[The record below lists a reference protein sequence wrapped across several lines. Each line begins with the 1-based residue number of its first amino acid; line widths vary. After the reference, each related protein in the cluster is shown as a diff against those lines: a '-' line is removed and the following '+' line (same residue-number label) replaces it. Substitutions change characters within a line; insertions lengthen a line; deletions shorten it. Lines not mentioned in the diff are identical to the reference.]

1 MAAIIPTGKVNGMMT
16 VRQALAMEVFAGSRV
31 VAGKDGLDREIR
43 WAHPVD
49 IPHASEWVRG
59 GELLLTTFYGL
70 RDDPEAQ
77 IHLCAE
83 LAEKGLAGMVVAI
96 GGYLDAVPDA
106 IRSAADAARFPIIE
120 MPWDVPFEDVV
131 RAISEQII
139 NEQYQLYKQ
148 SLSIH
153 GSLTRL
159 VLDGGSLQDVA
170 QELCKL
176 LQRPVEIDDLSFSVL
191 AAAGS
196 ETEIDDSRRTALREG
211 RSAPMLLEH
220 LRRSGVLSRMRTS
233 FEPERIDPDEST
245 SAYGM
250 TMARILAP
258 IVVARKIYG
267 YVWIIAGRRELEP
280 LDFHAIEHAATVAAL
295 ILFRD
300 QTGRQAEER
309 AESRILSRLLAED
322 ARLDNTLREEAARFR
337 LRLEAPHAII
347 VIDAGSN
354 EVRAV
359 ELAARNA
366 VRRAGLA
373 AAMGERAGRVVVLV
387 EGSRSEAIVELC
399 QRIITEAQP
408 LEDTISIGASP
419 LHEDAATLPR
429 AYEHALEALA
439 LLPALGDDRKVAQ
452 FDELG
457 ILHWLHAVPQDLLAE
472 NAFARSIQR
481 LAEHDRARGAEL
493 LHTLEV
499 FLECDG
505 NSVRAAERLIVHRHT
520 LKYRLQR
527 IEELCEVDLS
537 DPLCKL
543 NLRAALLSRRMR
555 NAHGGE

>member
-1 MAAIIPTGKVNGMMT
+1 MLT

-220 LRRSGVLSRMRTS
+220 LRRTGVLSRIRTS
-233 FEPERIDPDEST
+233 FEPERIDADETT

-366 VRRAGLA
+366 ARRAGLA

-408 LEDTISIGASP
+408 LEDTIRVGASP
-419 LHEDAATLPR
+419 LHEDAATLQR

-439 LLPALGDDRKVAQ
+439 LLPALADDRKVAQ

-505 NSVRAAERLIVHRHT
+505 NSVRAAEKLIVHRHT

-527 IEELCEVDLS
+527 IEELCDVDLS

>member
-1 MAAIIPTGKVNGMMT
+1 MLT

-31 VAGKDGLDREIR
+31 VAGKDGLDRQIR

-83 LAEKGLAGMVVAI
+83 LADKGLAGMVVAI

-176 LQRPVEIDDLSFSVL
+176 MQRPGEIDDLSFSVL

-196 ETEIDDSRRTALREG
+196 ESEIDDSRRTALREG

-337 LRLEAPHAII
+337 LRLEAPHAIL

-387 EGSRSEAIVELC
+387 EGSRAEAIVELC

-408 LEDTISIGASP
+408 LEDTIRVGASP
-419 LHEDAATLPR
+419 LHEDAATLQR

-439 LLPALGDDRKVAQ
+439 LLPALGDDRRVVQ

-457 ILHWLHAVPQDLLAE
+457 ILHWLHAVPQDLLTE

-505 NSVRAAERLIVHRHT
+505 NSVRAAEKLIVHRHT